1 MQIDHLILEALSQP
15 KDAINYFVSQA
26 LADLFPDRAVL
37 ESGDHSFNLEQFAH
51 AGHCKLELSHR
62 LHNRMVTSWHG
73 HTYGLGRGMES
84 GWYQAEWDG
93 ETIDVL
99 SISWTDGRCLSKF
112 HWIVADRQELADR
125 FFGTV
130 CAWEDEVRS
139 EVLVFENGDWQKN
152 ASLYRSIQA
161 ATFDNLILAGELAE
175 DLRGDFKSF
184 FQARDLYAKYN
195 IPWKRG
201 VLFLGDPGN
210 GKTHTTKALI
220 NWLKQPCLYV
230 KSFKSP
236 FGTDHGSIR
245 DVFER
250 ARKTTP
256 CLLVLEDLDSLIN
269 DKNRSFF
276 LNEMD
281 GFEANTGVVVI
292 ATTNHPERLDPAIL
306 DRPSRFDRKY
316 TFELPGSEERAEYLS
331 RWSASSDT
339 EMRLSEDGLRAVVAS
354 TDGFSFAYLKELTL
368 SSMMRWIA
376 APAAGAM
383 DGVMAEQTH
392 LLRVQMQT
400 SHDAP
405 LEILPPEDDDEAEE

>member
-1 MQIDHLILEALSQP
+1 MQIDNLIREALSQP
-15 KDAINYFVSQA
+15 KDAINYSISQA
-26 LADLFPDRAVL
+26 LTDIFPDRALL
-37 ESGDHSFNLEQFAH
+37 ETTDGSFNLEQFAH

-62 LHNRMVTSWHG
+62 LHNRLVTSWHG
-73 HTYGLGRGMES
+73 RSYGIGRSLES
-84 GWYQAEWDG
+84 GCYKVLWNG

-99 SISWTDGRCLSKF
+99 TVSWADGRCLTQF
-112 HWIVADRQELADR
+112 HWIVADHQELADR
-125 FFGTV
+125 FFRTV
-130 CAWEDEVRS
+130 CEWEEEIRS
-139 EVLVFENGDWQKN
+139 EVLVFENGHWQKN
-152 ASLYRSIQA
+152 AALYRSIQA
-161 ATFDNLILAGELAE
+161 ATFENLILAGELAE
-175 DLRGDFKSF
+175 ELRGDFDSF
-184 FQARDLYAKYN
+184 FKARDLYERYN

-236 FGTDHGSIR
+236 YGTDHGSIR
-245 DVFER
+245 DVFAR

-316 TFELPGSEERAEYLS
+316 TFELPAAEERSAYLS
-331 RWSASSDT
+331 RWNSSSDS
-339 EMRLSEDGLRAVVAS
+339 EMRLSNDGLFDVVTA

-368 SSMMRWIA
+368 SSMMRWIEK
-376 APAAGAM
+376 PAAGAM
-383 DGVMAEQTH
+383 DLVMLGQTDMLREQ
-392 LLRVQMQT
+392 MKT
-400 SHDAP
+400 SQDAP
-405 LEILPPEDDDEAEE
+405 LEILPPEDDEEDEE